1 MENIK
6 SVKRV
11 IDILDLFITLGPD
24 LGVSQVANQ
33 IGINKSTSSRIMAT
47 LETSKVLKRNPDNL
61 RYQLNG
67 KILELAKVMLS
78 NADLKTAA
86 KPYLKEL
93 NSRTRELIQIHI
105 LENDQRIL
113 LDWIDST
120 HSIRRV
126 TEEVHMYGPLHAG
139 GPGKILLA
147 YLPLEKVNDILDRVG
162 LQAYTKNT
170 ITNKNE
176 LIRQLEKIRAQ
187 GVVFSKGE
195 HREFMYTVSA
205 PIRNYLGEVIAALSI
220 SWLEMMN
227 TPGISDE
234 YTALVKE
241 YALKISH
248 EMGFQVFGTSEIRK
262 VTRTTIAQIK

>member
-1 MENIK
+1 MEDIK
-6 SVKRV
+6 YVKR
-11 IDILDLFITLGPD
+11 IFDILDLFVTQGSE
-24 LGVSQVANQ
+24 LGVSQVAKQ

-47 LETSKVLKRNPDNL
+47 LETVDILKKNPENQKY
-61 RYQLNG
+61 RLNV

-78 NADLKTAA
+78 SIDLKPLAR
-86 KPYLKEL
+86 PYLKEL
-93 NSRTRELIQIHI
+93 NARTTELVQVHV
-105 LENDQRIL
+105 LDGDQRVV

-120 HSIRRV
+120 RSIRRV
-126 TEEVHMYGPLHAG
+126 TEKVHMYGPLHAG
-139 GPGKILLA
+139 APGKLLLA
-147 YLPLEKVNDILDRVG
+147 NLSDDKINGIIERVG
-162 LQAYTKNT
+162 LPAYTEHT

-176 LIRQLEKIRAQ
+176 LKQGLELIRKM

-227 TPGISDE
+227 APGMSDE

-241 YALKISH
+241 TALRISH
-248 EMGFQVFGTSEIRK
+248 ELGYQLFGQSEAVK
-262 VTRTTIAQIK
+262 NA